1 MYIGF
6 AIGLF
11 IVSYLIQLWL
21 CLKAKN
27 KHIKLI
33 PLYLCVI
40 GAIYSALL
48 YVEFFGLYRT
58 GSWMQLEAYIYFI
71 ILLIIGLALLLAKI
85 THIIY
90 RAAKTKKPINNE
102 KDDSEYVYLCE
113 KEAIYA
119 GMLSDILEQ
128 NSIPF
133 TTNNVLGAGITS
145 KIGYAAEI
153 VRFFVHKD
161 YFEVAKELEESYLSG
176 KGNV

>member
-6 AIGLF
+6 VVGLF
-11 IVSYLIQLWL
+11 IIAYLIQLSL

-48 YVEFFGLYRT
+48 YVEFFGVYRT

-85 THIIY
+85 THII
-90 RAAKTKKPINNE
+90 AKAVQRRNDK
-102 KDDSEYVYLCE
+102 
-113 KEAIYA
+113 
-119 GMLSDILEQ
+119 
-128 NSIPF
+128 
-133 TTNNVLGAGITS
+133 
-145 KIGYAAEI
+145 
-153 VRFFVHKD
+153 
-161 YFEVAKELEESYLSG
+161 
-176 KGNV
+176 